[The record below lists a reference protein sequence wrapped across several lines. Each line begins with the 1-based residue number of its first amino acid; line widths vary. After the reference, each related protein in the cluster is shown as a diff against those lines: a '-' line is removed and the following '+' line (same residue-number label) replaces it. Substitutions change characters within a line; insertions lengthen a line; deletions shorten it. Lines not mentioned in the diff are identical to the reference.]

1 MLLQL
6 NITNIQTNQV
16 GIALDYQIEW
26 YLKFII
32 RYPPL
37 ENRKYMFTFTWD
49 VWKLWRFVTLYGSAE
64 AAAAAE
70 TRCGADAAWAAN
82 TSCAVCWVAVR
93 PAVAELWNGG
103 GKYGDWNSETGVL
116 GAPGNPAAEDIPCP
130 TRSYFHIFCKKK

>member
-1 MLLQL
+1 M
-6 NITNIQTNQV
+6 IFEIYHC
-16 GIALDYQIEW
+16 G
-26 YLKFII
+26 
-32 RYPPL
+32 PPL

-103 GKYGDWNSETGVL
+103 GKYGDWNSDTGVL

-130 TRSYFHIFCKKK
+130 TRSYFHRFCKKK

>member
-1 MLLQL
+1 MELHS
-6 NITNIQTNQV
+6 
-16 GIALDYQIEW
+16 
-26 YLKFII
+26 II
-32 RYPPL
+32 KYNDISSLSLYATSL

-103 GKYGDWNSETGVL
+103 GKYGDWNSDTGVL

>member
-1 MLLQL
+1 M
-6 NITNIQTNQV
+6 IFQV
-16 GIALDYQIEW
+16 YHCCPILSRA
-26 YLKFII
+26 I
-32 RYPPL
+32 RCTSL

-103 GKYGDWNSETGVL
+103 GKYGDWNSDTGVL

>member
-1 MLLQL
+1 M
-6 NITNIQTNQV
+6 N
-16 GIALDYQIEW
+16 
-26 YLKFII
+26 
-32 RYPPL
+32 
-37 ENRKYMFTFTWD
+37 TFTWD

-70 TRCGADAAWAAN
+70 TRCGADAAWAAK

-130 TRSYFHIFCKKK
+130 TRSYFHRLGKKVQKLTKWISDFLLYGKTA

>member
-1 MLLQL
+1 
-6 NITNIQTNQV
+6 
-16 GIALDYQIEW
+16 
-26 YLKFII
+26 
-32 RYPPL
+32 
-37 ENRKYMFTFTWD
+37 MFTFTWD

-130 TRSYFHIFCKKK
+130 TRSYFHRLGEKVQKLTKWVGDFILYCR